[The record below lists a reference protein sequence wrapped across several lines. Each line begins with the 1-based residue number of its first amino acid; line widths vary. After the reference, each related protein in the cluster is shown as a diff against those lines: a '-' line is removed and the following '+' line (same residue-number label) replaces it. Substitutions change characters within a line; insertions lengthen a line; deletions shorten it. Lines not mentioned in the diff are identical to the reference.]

1 MREVLGE
8 RLGHGRADAGPAAP
22 ARPRPGRADLAPLAV
37 AALTL
42 VHLVDH
48 VLRADASG
56 WPFTRDLTLFTAS
69 LLVYPALL
77 AGLLLYRSRPWVRV
91 AMAALLL
98 GAVQLP
104 HMFWETPADQ
114 YGTGP
119 TG

>member
-22 ARPRPGRADLAPLAV
+22 ARPRPGRADLAPLTV

-56 WPFTRDLTLFTAS
+56 WPFTRDLTWFTAS